1 MGTTASSEA
10 RSILQEAVCG
20 DGLFSFTRTFG
31 GQSIATNGKTM
42 IPDEKPRTIAQ
53 WVGGLEELAQ
63 LGYIRDNGYKGKAF
77 EVTREGYEA
86 ADDILEVRPET
97 PILPKPSFS

>member
-1 MGTTASSEA
+1 MGTKVSLEA

-20 DGLFSFTRTFG
+20 DGLISSTRKFG
-31 GQSIATNGKTM
+31 RQSIATNGKAM

-53 WVGGLEELAQ
+53 WIGGLEELAR
-63 LGYIRDNGYKGKAF
+63 LGYIRDIGYKGGAF

-86 ADDILEVRPET
+86 ADDILDTV
-97 PILPKPSFS
+97 